1 MKQINEA
8 SPLRDK
14 SVALAIRIVNFYKY
28 LVNEKHEYIMSKQIL
43 KSGTSL
49 GANIREAQNAESGD
63 DFVHKLGI
71 AQKETAETL
80 FWLEVLYKTQ
90 YMTESEYQSLY
101 TDTEDLLKIIRS
113 IILTKKKNM
122 LKGKAKNILF
132 LLLSTYFLGQ
142 QLLM

>member
-1 MKQINEA
+1 MQKAATILFINLE
-8 SPLRDK
+8 L
-14 SVALAIRIVNFYKY
+14 LN
-28 LVNEKHEYIMSKQIL
+28 
-43 KSGTSL
+43 
-49 GANIREAQNAESGD
+49 
-63 DFVHKLGI
+63 
-71 AQKETAETL
+71 KETAETL

-132 LLLSTYFLGQ
+132 LLLSTCFLGQ

>member
-43 KSGTSL
+43 KSGTSP

-71 AQKETAETL
+71 AQ
-80 FWLEVLYKTQ
+80 
-90 YMTESEYQSLY
+90 
-101 TDTEDLLKIIRS
+101 
-113 IILTKKKNM
+113 
-122 LKGKAKNILF
+122 
-132 LLLSTYFLGQ
+132 
-142 QLLM
+142 